1 MKAYPVT
8 SQCKLLG
15 VSPQAYYKHGNS
27 QLRKLA
33 EEAFVVEFI
42 KRVRRKDRGI
52 GGGKLWQ
59 MYHREFGEEHSVGYN
74 RFYDIIEKYN
84 LKVRRRKRRAKTTD
98 SNHDLP
104 LYPNL
109 VKELIPQRPNQLWVS
124 DITYIVVYLNAQ
136 TGEYDFCYLSL
147 VTDYYTKEII
157 GWCVG
162 ETLEA
167 KFAIEA
173 LTMAL
178 TRLGDKSPADLIHHS
193 DRGVQYASYDYTGI
207 LKKNGIKI
215 SMTERGDPKDNAVA
229 ERINGI
235 IKNELLMGMSF
246 FSVEDV
252 RKSLEVAINFY
263 NNERP
268 HMSLDWKTP
277 AEAALCTGELK
288 KKWTSYRE
296 NAIKG
301 LVA

>member
-15 VSPQAYYKHGNS
+15 VSTQAYYKHGDTD
-27 QLRKLA
+27 LRKLA
-33 EEAFVVEFI
+33 EEAFCVEYI
-42 KRVRRKDRGI
+42 KRIRQKDRGI

-59 MYHREFGEEHSVGYN
+59 MYRKEFGEEHSVGYN

-84 LKVRRRKRRAKTTD
+84 LKVRKRKRRAKTTD
-98 SNHDLP
+98 SDHDLP

-109 VKELIPQRPNQLWVS
+109 VKELIPLRPNQLWVS
-124 DITYIVVYLNAQ
+124 DITYMVIYLNAQ

-173 LTMAL
+173 LEMAL
-178 TRLGDKSPADLIHHS
+178 SRLGGRRAVDLIHHS
-193 DRGVQYASYDYTGI
+193 DRGVQYASYAYTDI
-207 LKKNGIKI
+207 LRKHNIKI
-215 SMTERGDPKDNAVA
+215 SMTECGDPKDNAVA
-229 ERINGI
+229 ERVNGI
-235 IKNELLMGMSF
+235 VKNELLQGMAF
-246 FSVEDV
+246 FSIQEV
-252 RKSLEVAINFY
+252 RKALKVAIDFY

-268 HMSLDWKTP
+268 HMSLEWRTP
-277 AEAALCTGELK
+277 AEAALCSGELK

-296 NAIKG
+296 KAIKD
-301 LVA
+301 LAA

>member
-15 VSPQAYYKHGNS
+15 VSTQAYYKHGDTD
-27 QLRKLA
+27 LRKLA
-33 EEAFVVEFI
+33 EEAFCVEYV
-42 KRVRRKDRGI
+42 KRIRQKDRGI

-59 MYHREFGEEHSVGYN
+59 MYRKEFGDVHSVGYN

-84 LKVRRRKRRAKTTD
+84 LKVRKRKRRAKTTD
-98 SNHDLP
+98 SDHDLP

-109 VKELIPQRPNQLWVS
+109 VKELIPLRPNQLWVS
-124 DITYIVVYLNAQ
+124 DITYMVIYLNAQ
-136 TGEYDFCYLSL
+136 PGEYDFCYLSL

-173 LTMAL
+173 LEMAL
-178 TRLGDKSPADLIHHS
+178 GRLGGRRDVDLIHHS
-193 DRGVQYASYDYTGI
+193 DRGVQYASYAYTDI
-207 LKKNGIKI
+207 LREHNIKI
-215 SMTERGDPKDNAVA
+215 SMTECGDPKDNAVA
-229 ERINGI
+229 ERVNGI
-235 IKNELLMGMSF
+235 VKNELLQGMSF
-246 FSVEDV
+246 FSIQEV
-252 RKSLEVAINFY
+252 RKALKAAIDFY

-268 HMSLDWKTP
+268 HMSLDWRTP

-296 NAIKG
+296 KAIKS
-301 LVA
+301 LAA

>member
-1 MKAYPVT
+1 MST
-8 SQCKLLG
+8 
-15 VSPQAYYKHGNS
+15 QAYYKHGDTD
-27 QLRKLA
+27 LRKLA
-33 EEAFVVEFI
+33 EEAFCVEYV
-42 KRVRRKDRGI
+42 KRIRQKDRGI

-59 MYHREFGEEHSVGYN
+59 MYRKEFGDFHSVGYN

-84 LKVRRRKRRAKTTD
+84 LKVRKRKRRAKTTD
-98 SNHDLP
+98 SDHDLP

-109 VKELIPQRPNQLWVS
+109 VKELIPLRPNQLWVS
-124 DITYIVVYLNAQ
+124 DITYMVIYLNAQ

-173 LTMAL
+173 LEMAL
-178 TRLGDKSPADLIHHS
+178 GRLGGRRDVDLIHHS
-193 DRGVQYASYDYTGI
+193 DRGVQYASYAYTDI
-207 LKKNGIKI
+207 LRKHNIKI
-215 SMTERGDPKDNAVA
+215 SMTECGDPKDNAVA
-229 ERINGI
+229 ERVNGI
-235 IKNELLMGMSF
+235 VKNELLQGMSF
-246 FSVEDV
+246 FSIQEV
-252 RKSLEVAINFY
+252 RKALKAAIDFY

-268 HMSLDWKTP
+268 HMSLDWRTP

-296 NAIKG
+296 KAIKS
-301 LVA
+301 LAA

>member
-173 LTMAL
+173 LNMAL
-178 TRLGDKSPADLIHHS
+178 IRLEDKSPADLIHHS

>member
-15 VSPQAYYKHGNS
+15 VSTQAYYKHGDTD
-27 QLRKLA
+27 LRKLA
-33 EEAFVVEFI
+33 EEAFCVEYV
-42 KRVRRKDRGI
+42 KRIRQKDRGI

-59 MYHREFGEEHSVGYN
+59 MYRKEFGDVHSVGYN

-84 LKVRRRKRRAKTTD
+84 LKVRKRKRRAKTTD
-98 SNHDLP
+98 SDHDLP

-109 VKELIPQRPNQLWVS
+109 VKELIPLRPNQLWVS
-124 DITYIVVYLNAQ
+124 DITYMVIYLNAQ

-173 LTMAL
+173 LEMAL
-178 TRLGDKSPADLIHHS
+178 GRLGGRRDVDLIHHS
-193 DRGVQYASYDYTGI
+193 DRGVQYASYAYTDI
-207 LKKNGIKI
+207 LREHNIKI
-215 SMTERGDPKDNAVA
+215 SMTECGDPKDNAVA
-229 ERINGI
+229 ERVNGI
-235 IKNELLMGMSF
+235 VKNELLQGMSF
-246 FSVEDV
+246 FSIQEV
-252 RKSLEVAINFY
+252 RKALKAAIDFY

-268 HMSLDWKTP
+268 HMSLDWRTP

-296 NAIKG
+296 QAIKS
-301 LVA
+301 LAA

>member
-27 QLRKLA
+27 QLCKLA

-52 GGGKLWQ
+52 GCGKLWQ

-173 LTMAL
+173 LNMAL

-252 RKSLEVAINFY
+252 RKSLKVAINFY